1 MGLLS
6 GPLAPSLVEDLAL
19 LGSWMPFGRAA
30 KNVGHFRKIEVSE
43 ATGRRVAEKSG
54 QAYVEMQTEQ
64 AKRLEAEIREA
75 PPGPGLQQLSV
86 DGAMVPLLHGE
97 WAEVKTLAIGTIDEP
112 NLRGEV
118 HARDLSYFSRMMEHQ
133 GFARLATVETHR
145 RGTERAGEVCAVVDG
160 AEWQQK
166 FIDLHRP
173 GAVRILDWCHAAEH
187 LAKAS
192 QAAFGSGT
200 AAASEWLGVQLHQL
214 KHGEPEQTLRDLR
227 ALCRELGQG
236 LGREL
241 GQELDRELARKG
253 VGGDGA
259 EAAKAVRSSLE
270 YLEKRKGQIR
280 YAEFQAE
287 GYPIGSGAV
296 ESANKLV
303 VEGRL
308 KGSGM
313 HWAREHVNPMV
324 ALRTVVCGDRWEE
337 VWPQISQRQRQ
348 KSGGQP
354 AGRQTKPGD
363 QERPAGKEASVAKT
377 PPPVRKAAVPP
388 PRNTR
393 ATHGPDDGPERRPST
408 APHRTPAPN
417 HPWRRM
423 SIGRKSPHAKT
434 SPPTPRENLTHTH
447 GCSGTSQGV
456 AGAQGGD
463 SFGSGQGGR
472 LARQIGGL
480 THGIGKLQSLRGEFY
495 SGSSVKENERRCIM
509 PPAAFPTG
517 NEPFWGLGAGNR
529 PRTLLTVGVNAIA
542 LFAL

>member
-1 MGLLS
+1 MGRGFPPLDEELGLLS

-97 WAEVKTLAIGTIDEP
+97 WAEVKTLAIGTIEEP

-227 ALCRELGQG
+227 ALCRELDQ
-236 LGREL
+236 EL

-337 VWPQISQRQRQ
+337 VWPQISQRLRQ

-423 SIGRKSPHAKT
+423 SIGRKSLTPKPPHQPHAK
-434 SPPTPRENLTHTH
+434 
-447 GCSGTSQGV
+447 
-456 AGAQGGD
+456 
-463 SFGSGQGGR
+463 
-472 LARQIGGL
+472 I
-480 THGIGKLQSLRGEFY
+480 
-495 SGSSVKENERRCIM
+495 
-509 PPAAFPTG
+509 
-517 NEPFWGLGAGNR
+517 
-529 PRTLLTVGVNAIA
+529 
-542 LFAL
+542 